1 MGKIIDLDSARC
13 KRGLVQCYRRHP
25 DPEVRRRAQMLL
37 LLGEGYSWRLISAV
51 MFCSTRTISRWKS
64 RFEQGG
70 IQVLSGDVRGPASDQ
85 SWAGLVVGWVLKRT
99 PRDFGFLRSRWC
111 CAVVVIVL
119 WEFCAVRVSAETVR
133 RRLRGAGLVWR
144 RPRPTLRPKDPEREA
159 KIARIRALLADLPPD
174 EIAVFQDEVD
184 VNTNPKI
191 GPMWMM
197 RARQAQVPTP
207 GVNHKR
213 YLAGS
218 LNWRTGMLIATE
230 GPRRNSE
237 LFVEHL
243 EDLCRHLRRY
253 RKIHVICDNAIFHNC
268 HAVWDFLKQHPGRI
282 VLHFLPKY
290 APEAN
295 PIERIWWHL
304 HEEIT
309 RNHRCRTVQDLLD
322 LVFDWLQGRMP
333 FMVEDQICHL
343 KAAA

>member
-1 MGKIIDLDSARC
+1 MGKIIDLQSARC
-13 KRGLVQCYRRHP
+13 KRALLHCYRRHP

-37 LLGEGYSWRLISAV
+37 LLREGYGWRVVSAV
-51 MFCSTRTISRWKS
+51 MFCSTRTIGRWKR

-70 IQVLSGDVRGPASDQ
+70 LEALSGDRRGPASDQ
-85 SWAGLVVGWVLKRT
+85 SWAALVVRWVLSRT

-119 WEFCAVRVSAETVR
+119 WEFCALRVSAETVR

-159 KIARIRALLADLPPD
+159 KIARIRALLAHLPPD

-184 VNTNPKI
+184 INTNPKI

-197 RARQAQVPTP
+197 RGRQAQLSTP

-230 GPRRNSE
+230 GPRRNAE
-237 LFVEHL
+237 LFLEHL
-243 EDLCRHLRRY
+243 ADLCWHLRRY
-253 RKIHVICDNAIFHNC
+253 RRIHVICDNAIFHNC
-268 HAVWDFLKQHPGRI
+268 HAVCNFLKHRPGRI

-295 PIERIWWHL
+295 PIERVWWHL

-309 RNHRCRTVQDLLD
+309 RNHRCKTVQELLD

-333 FMVEDQICHL
+333 FLVEDQTYHV